1 MAALDP
7 RTTALVLVDLQKG
20 ILGFALAPNSK
31 PAILEVGARL
41 AKHFRAAGATL
52 VLTNVTWA
60 GEFPD
65 ALQQPVDRPTLGPA
79 QLPPEG
85 AAFPTELEQAPRDN
99 VVTRRRWG
107 AFHGTELDLQLRRRG
122 IKAQYVGAQNVLDG
136 GRTLL

>member
-1 MAALDP
+1 M
-7 RTTALVLVDLQKG
+7 
-20 ILGFALAPNSK
+20 
-31 PAILEVGARL
+31 
-41 AKHFRAAGATL
+41 
-52 VLTNVTWA
+52 LTNVTWA

-122 IKAQYVGAQNVLDG
+122 VKAQYVGAQNVLDG